1 MSRSHALMFSTCLV
15 AGMCLAAMGED
26 KQKSQEGQAKEASKT
41 PAAQIEDFVIGD
53 PIRHKNLTI
62 FPITSKTA
70 KTEDRFMT
78 LEEGLKSGKVQVF
91 EVGAEPGRQRQSAT
105 TRRQIDT
112 NQQARGDNDSS
123 QDPFPGGEGIGD
135 VNRLMVLNGSGK
147 PLYLMP
153 GEIIYGGQQD
163 RCIAEEAIISANSK
177 PTAVKVFC
185 VEQGRWAQR
194 ESAET
199 AAALSIMAGTAAED
213 AIDEQTAQKL
223 SKEAKEGKFVA
234 HAGSLNK
241 KGRMAVQEGKGQGEV
256 WDKVSETNA
265 ASGISSRSSAF
276 TANYTSREMTEK
288 LQAYIKELQTP
299 VGDRKQIVGVILAI
313 NGKAEAVDIFQST
326 PLFKKLWPKL
336 LKSYT
341 LDAIAQAQDK
351 SADKTCTDKD
361 AKEFLLATMQ
371 GDTEKQKTSQGGLV
385 VTKRDSPSVISF
397 SVSAPE
403 ESRGMG
409 GSAGEV
415 HKSGF
420 SK

>member
-1 MSRSHALMFSTCLV
+1 MSRSHALMFSIFLV
-15 AGMCLAAMGED
+15 AVMCLTAMGED
-26 KQKSQEGQAKEASKT
+26 KQKSQQGQAKEPSKT
-41 PAAQIEDFVIGD
+41 PTAEVEDFVIGD

-62 FPITSKTA
+62 FPITSKAA

-91 EVGAEPGRQRQSAT
+91 EVGAEPGQRSQSA
-105 TRRQIDT
+105 
-112 NQQARGDNDSS
+112 ASS
-123 QDPFPGGEGIGD
+123 SNEIGD
-135 VNRLMVLNGSGK
+135 VNRLMVVNSSGK

-177 PTAVKVFC
+177 PTAINVFC
-185 VEQGRWAQR
+185 VEQGRWAIR
-194 ESAET
+194 DSAET
-199 AAALSIMAGTAAED
+199 AAALTVMAGTAAEE
-213 AIDEQTAQKL
+213 AIDQQTAQKL

-299 VGDRKQIVGVILAI
+299 VSERKQIVGVIVAI

-341 LDAIAQAQDK
+341 LDAIPQAQDK
-351 SADKTCTDKD
+351 SADKTCTNKD

-385 VTKRDSPSVISF
+385 VTKRDSPNVISF

-403 ESRGMG
+403 EGRAMG